1 MSDISV
7 IGLGAMGSALAEA
20 FLNSGLRVTVW
31 NRSPEKAEALLAQG
45 ATAAPSAREA
55 VEASQLV
62 VACLLVYDT
71 VYQALEPARD
81 ALSGRTLVNLTNGT
95 PAQARAM
102 EEWAAGQGAD
112 YLDGGIMAVPPMIGQ
127 PDALILYSGSQK
139 AFAAHEKV
147 LGALGRTHY
156 LGSDAGLAPLHDIAL
171 LTGMY
176 GVFSGV
182 THAFALAGS
191 ENVPA
196 EKFLPMLTGWLGAV
210 MTWLPDMARRIDTG
224 DYMRNVGSNLDMQA
238 AAFDNFIQASEQQ
251 GVSTELIMP
260 MLDLMRRAVSAGYG
274 QADHASLV
282 ELLRV
287 SAKVKREM
295 PTKEGNHFGSL

>member
-1 MSDISV
+1 MSDVSV

-20 FLNSGLRVTVW
+20 FLKSGLSVTVW
-31 NRSPEKAEALLAQG
+31 NRSPEKAEALVAQG
-45 ATAAPSAREA
+45 AVAAPSTREA
-55 VEASQLV
+55 VEASKLV

-71 VYQALEPARD
+71 VHQAFEPARD

-102 EEWAAGQGAD
+102 EQWATGQGAH

-127 PDALILYSGSQK
+127 SEALILYSGSRE
-139 AFAAHEKV
+139 AFAAHEKA
-147 LGALGRTHY
+147 LGALGTAHY

-176 GVFSGV
+176 GLFSGV

-191 ENVPA
+191 EKVPA
-196 EKFLPMLTGWLGAV
+196 GKFLPMLTGWLGAV

-224 DYMRNVGSNLDMQA
+224 DYMSDIGSNLDMQV

-251 GVSTELIMP
+251 GVSTELITP
-260 MLDLMRRAVSAGYG
+260 MLELMRRAVSAGYG
-274 QADHASLV
+274 KADHASLV
-282 ELLRV
+282 EMIKAP
-287 SAKVKREM
+287 AKAERGK
-295 PTKEGNHFGSL
+295 TNKIEG